1 MNPILQQLSKGNAA
15 LQSLMNL
22 KAMAGGNP
30 QAAFNL
36 LMQQNPQFKQFLQ
49 ANQGKSPEEIARA
62 YGIDI
67 NQINNLLK

>member
-1 MNPILQQLSKGNAA
+1 MNPILQQLSRGNSA

-36 LMQQNPQFKQFLQ
+36 LLQQNPQFKQFVQ
-49 ANQGKSPEEIARA
+49 ANQGRSPEEIARA
-62 YGIDI
+62 YGIDL